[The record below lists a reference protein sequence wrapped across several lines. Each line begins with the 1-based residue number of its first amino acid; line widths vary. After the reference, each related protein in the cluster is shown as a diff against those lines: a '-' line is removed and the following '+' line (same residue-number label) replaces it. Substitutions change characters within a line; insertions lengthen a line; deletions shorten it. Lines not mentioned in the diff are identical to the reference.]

1 MVLFLLMERRREE
14 ERNNMNTIKSQ
25 NNTDAYIS
33 DDEEIVLLPYTAG
46 MGVPAFKQ
54 ITEPFLKRTYVFNI
68 GCTDKK
74 NKKQE
79 RYNRKRDRI
88 KGRFIKGKHCKKEY
102 L

>member
-1 MVLFLLMERRREE
+1 MERRREE

-88 KGRFIKGKHCKKEY
+88 KGRLIKGKHCKKEY

>member
-1 MVLFLLMERRREE
+1 
-14 ERNNMNTIKSQ
+14 MNTIKSQ
-25 NNTDAYIS
+25 NNTDAYMS
-33 DDEEIVLLPYTAG
+33 DDEEIVLQPYTVG

-74 NKKQE
+74 NKKQK

-88 KGRFIKGKHCKKEY
+88 KGKRRKK
-102 L
+102 